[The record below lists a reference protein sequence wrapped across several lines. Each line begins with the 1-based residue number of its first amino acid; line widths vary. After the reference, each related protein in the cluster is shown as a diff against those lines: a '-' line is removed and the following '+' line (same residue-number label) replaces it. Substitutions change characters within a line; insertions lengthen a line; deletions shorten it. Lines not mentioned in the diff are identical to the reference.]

1 MVPGCGRTP
10 GPRTWPIGCPSATGS
25 PTGRPSRWIACAHAL
40 QELPMTSEAFASG
53 ELSTDEVIELT
64 RFATVETEASL
75 IRWAKEVSSGRI
87 REKGDLQARR
97 SKEEAAE
104 VDRVR
109 SLSWWYF
116 DEGRRFG
123 LQLELPSAQGAVVIK
138 GIERTAS
145 SLPVMPGEEAPYD
158 APARRADALVAMA
171 SAVIASDADS
181 DRATVVLHAREEVLA
196 SEILSSA
203 QGGCELEG
211 GGVIHPQEAIRA
223 ACNGRIQWITED
235 QGGNPVK
242 VEALS
247 RDPSAWM
254 L

>member
-1 MVPGCGRTP
+1 
-10 GPRTWPIGCPSATGS
+10 
-25 PTGRPSRWIACAHAL
+25 
-40 QELPMTSEAFASG
+40 MTSEAFASG

-171 SAVIASDADS
+171 SAVIASDSDS
-181 DRATVVLHAREEVLA
+181 DRATVVITPGRRSLPQR
-196 SEILSSA
+196 SSP
-203 QGGCELEG
+203 QLRVPVRSR
-211 GGVIHPQEAIRA
+211 GV
-223 ACNGRIQWITED
+223 G
-235 QGGNPVK
+235 
-242 VEALS
+242 
-247 RDPSAWM
+247 
-254 L
+254 